1 MMAVTGYVASGGSPA
16 SAPRSTDA
24 PMPIGALAR
33 EGQAGSEE
41 TRVPRNEPAAEEDL
55 AALARHLLGDHPA
68 PEDVI
73 AAYDAAL
80 HATWAQLALLI
91 GDLGAH
97 AVFDRALQIAQA
109 DTPPARAI
117 VLGETA
123 FDLHALAAGTGKNTG
138 PRPDL
143 ALDALCRG
151 CGEVIIS
158 LLGSGLYAAIL
169 RGVARQLAPVIPPQ
183 QL

>member
-1 MMAVTGYVASGGSPA
+1 MMAVTGHVASGGSPA
-16 SAPRSTDA
+16 SAPRSS
-24 PMPIGALAR
+24 GASIAMDTLAR

-55 AALARHLLGDHPA
+55 AALARRFLGDHPA

-80 HATWAQLALLI
+80 HAIWAQLAILI
-91 GDLGAH
+91 GDLGAR